1 MIKDSRTEKFL
12 EEWRALF
19 NTFNWERKIDRDCDI
34 NEILECLEEMRK
46 FYESLSDQVI
56 DWKILALANTLVIN
70 FLS

>member
-1 MIKDSRTEKFL
+1 MIKDSKTEKFL

-56 DWKILALANTLVIN
+56 D
-70 FLS
+70 

>member
-34 NEILECLEEMRK
+34 KEILECLEEMRK